1 MRGRLISYRNCT
13 FLSSDIFKMF
23 FTNKKC
29 LLLLNQLNYIVHI
42 ILIYSMR
49 EMVWP
54 SIIIFLPN
62 KLVINNDWLI

>member
-1 MRGRLISYRNCT
+1 
-13 FLSSDIFKMF
+13 
-23 FTNKKC
+23 
-29 LLLLNQLNYIVHI
+29 
-42 ILIYSMR
+42 MR